1 MLKLCNKR
9 ISGMGILA
17 RDSAYGEEAVK
28 VRILESGG
36 R

>member
-1 MLKLCNKR
+1 MLKLCHKR
-9 ISGMGILA
+9 LRGMGILA
-17 RDSAYGEEAVK
+17 RDFADGEEAVK